1 MPRNRLPTVMK
12 CYSPAGRRNHVRPLK
27 RLLDT
32 WDRNGSTSGPTP
44 WQIYDDD
51 DDYNLATILTELSRL
66 PQTVQ
71 SFFKSE
77 LISQFFKKTLNFLN
91 LEFPYS
97 IYPYNSSPTVF
108 IVSQLKTVFYLLTNY
123 LFHIHVNIIPKLK
136 LSFPQLLFPSLLRQK
151 YF

>member
-1 MPRNRLPTVMK
+1 MPRNRLPRVMK
-12 CYSPAGRRNHVRPLK
+12 RYSPTGRRNHVRTLK

-51 DDYNLATILTELSRL
+51 DYNLATILTELSRL
-66 PQTVQ
+66 PETVQ
-71 SFFKSE
+71 SLFKSE
-77 LISQFFKKTLNFLN
+77 LISQLFKKSLNFLN
-91 LEFPYS
+91 LEFRS

-108 IVSQLKTVFYLLTNY
+108 IVNQLNTVFYSLPNY

-136 LSFPQLLFPSLLRQK
+136 LSSPQLFFPSLLWQK